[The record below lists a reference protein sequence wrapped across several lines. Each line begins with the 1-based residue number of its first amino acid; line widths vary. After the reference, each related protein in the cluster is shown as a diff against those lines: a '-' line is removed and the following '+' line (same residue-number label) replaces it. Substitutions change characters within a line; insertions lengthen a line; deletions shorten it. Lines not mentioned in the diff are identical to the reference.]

1 MAHEHPDVTPARSR
15 RFVAAVAL
23 VLGLAT
29 VLGMVMLWPPSEP
42 DIDTRRLGLV
52 SDVYQATV
60 VSARLVP
67 CEGTEAENEIPC
79 DRVRFRL
86 DAGPDEGEVRQE
98 EFPVSK
104 TSPKL
109 ETGDKVVLGHIP
121 NSSPGFDYQ
130 FLDRQ
135 RRGTLLWLTV
145 AFAVAVVLLGRW
157 RGLTALAGLAAS
169 IAVLLVFVLPALV
182 DGTSPVL
189 VAIVGA
195 SAVAY
200 LALYLAHGVQ
210 TMTTVALLGTLAA
223 LGLTVGLAALFTEL
237 AHLTGFASEDAL
249 LVQIG
254 SGELDLAAMV
264 LAGMVFGALGAL
276 DDVTVTQASA
286 VWELHAVNPGM
297 SRLELY
303 RSGLRIGRDHVAS
316 TVNTLALAYAG
327 ASLPLLILFVMSKQS
342 LGSVANSE
350 VVATE
355 IIRTLV
361 GSIGLV
367 AAVPVTTWLAAALA
381 PAGGEAPD
389 GDGDGNGDPE
399 AGAPPSRRRRPRRRG
414 RSDDFSPEKAPE
426 IPFDETAAPP
436 GGLEDQ
442 FWKRRRD

>member
-1 MAHEHPDVTPARSR
+1 
-15 RFVAAVAL
+15 
-23 VLGLAT
+23 
-29 VLGMVMLWPPSEP
+29 
-42 DIDTRRLGLV
+42 
-52 SDVYQATV
+52 
-60 VSARLVP
+60 
-67 CEGTEAENEIPC
+67 
-79 DRVRFRL
+79 
-86 DAGPDEGEVRQE
+86 
-98 EFPVSK
+98 
-104 TSPKL
+104 
-109 ETGDKVVLGHIP
+109 
-121 NSSPGFDYQ
+121 
-130 FLDRQ
+130 
-135 RRGTLLWLTV
+135 
-145 AFAVAVVLLGRW
+145 
-157 RGLTALAGLAAS
+157 
-169 IAVLLVFVLPALV
+169 
-182 DGTSPVL
+182 
-189 VAIVGA
+189 
-195 SAVAY
+195 
-200 LALYLAHGVQ
+200 
-210 TMTTVALLGTLAA
+210 
-223 LGLTVGLAALFTEL
+223 
-237 AHLTGFASEDAL
+237 

-286 VWELHAVNPGM
+286 VWELRAVNPGM